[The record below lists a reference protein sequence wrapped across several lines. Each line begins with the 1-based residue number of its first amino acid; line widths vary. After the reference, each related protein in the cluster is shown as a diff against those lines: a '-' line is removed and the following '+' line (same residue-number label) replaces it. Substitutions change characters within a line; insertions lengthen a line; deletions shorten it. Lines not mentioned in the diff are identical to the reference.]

1 LRITAE
7 NALVESS
14 SVFART
20 GSLTGIAV
28 SAKSALAAFNAW
40 MFMRQIDDVSELTP
54 DQRRRELVAILAA
67 GVLRLRQ
74 RRLRAGEPAAPPDT
88 SPKSSA
94 AGLEVGAE
102 TVLSVHTG

>member
-1 LRITAE
+1 M
-7 NALVESS
+7 
-14 SVFART
+14 
-20 GSLTGIAV
+20 AV
-28 SAKSALAAFNAW
+28 SANSVPAAFHTG
-40 MFMRQIDDVSELTP
+40 MFMRPIDDVSELTP

-94 AGLEVGAE
+94 AGLDVGAE